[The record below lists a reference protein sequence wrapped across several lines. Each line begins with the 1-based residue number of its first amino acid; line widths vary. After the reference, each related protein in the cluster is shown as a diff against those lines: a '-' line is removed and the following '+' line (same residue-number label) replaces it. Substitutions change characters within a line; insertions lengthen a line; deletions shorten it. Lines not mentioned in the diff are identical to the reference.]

1 MSRLVLDGCRAEP
14 LGSYLKALGV
24 LRLVGEQLDAA
35 AGGAWLGER
44 FVLETAADEAELVDF
59 FAHRY
64 RPTPLVA
71 PWNGGSGFGAKDKK
85 SAATVA
91 VVEAS
96 TDERLGP
103 YRESLAVVRRLV
115 ASPTWGAGANDKAVK
130 REQVARCRN
139 ELPDDAVAW
148 IDATIVLTGEDR
160 TIAPLF
166 LSGGNDGRLEFS
178 ANFMTNVLAALG
190 LAKLRKGA
198 DRLRLLRS
206 SLFGGDSGPPRRLWP
221 AGARSAPRPRPAP
234 SRHRRSR
241 SPVRRDSPPRRR
253 APPSW
258 RPRSPGDGRRRWRRA
273 GLPRT

>member
-178 ANFMTNVLAALG
+178 ANFMTNVLPLSGWPSSAKGPTVFAFCGQAFSAGTAGPSPKDPAGPTTRGPVAASTRRPRVTPG
-190 LAKLRKGA
+190 
-198 DRLRLLRS
+198 RS
-206 SLFGGDSGPPRRLWP
+206 STRGTTCSCSREACSSPAAPPVAWGP
-221 AGARSAPRPRPAP
+221 
-234 SRHRRSR
+234 
-241 SPVRRDSPPRRR
+241 R
-253 APPSW
+253 AP
-258 RPRSPGDGRRRWRRA
+258 
-273 GLPRT
+273 